1 MKASQPLIDIFGE
14 QVVRKL
20 FSKTWQFR
28 EEALNIIEEEAVNNG
43 RNYDS
48 DELFVNSIGAVRFT
62 IQDKMAQVLQR
73 SIQLVQSVCECYPQV
88 NFDSSMKTNFNIYS
102 DVIISN
108 LIDKIADNLQKVR
121 QKAEDALIA
130 LCAHP

>member
-1 MKASQPLIDIFGE
+1 MKASEPLIDIFGE
-14 QVVRKL
+14 QVIRKL

-73 SIQLVQSVCECYPQV
+73 SI
-88 NFDSSMKTNFNIYS
+88 
-102 DVIISN
+102 
-108 LIDKIADNLQKVR
+108 
-121 QKAEDALIA
+121 
-130 LCAHP
+130 

>member
-1 MKASQPLIDIFGE
+1 
-14 QVVRKL
+14 L

-73 SIQLVQSVCECYPQV
+73 SI
-88 NFDSSMKTNFNIYS
+88 
-102 DVIISN
+102 
-108 LIDKIADNLQKVR
+108 
-121 QKAEDALIA
+121 
-130 LCAHP
+130 